1 MHPGQEELKEMM
13 EDALE
18 EHDEIK
24 TLLNDAASLVGSSEF
39 DSSLQELIENV
50 ETHIEQEETE
60 LFPKIR
66 ELWDE
71 TTLEQLGDRLE
82 SARDE
87 QLLQVG

>member
-1 MHPGQEELKEMM
+1 MEQYEELKEIV
-13 EDALE
+13 EEALE
-18 EHDEIK
+18 EHEAIK
-24 TLLNDAASLVGSSEF
+24 TLLVEMAPLAGSVDF

-50 ETHIEQEETE
+50 ETHIEEEETE

-82 SARDE
+82 LAKEE
-87 QLLQVG
+87 QQLQAG